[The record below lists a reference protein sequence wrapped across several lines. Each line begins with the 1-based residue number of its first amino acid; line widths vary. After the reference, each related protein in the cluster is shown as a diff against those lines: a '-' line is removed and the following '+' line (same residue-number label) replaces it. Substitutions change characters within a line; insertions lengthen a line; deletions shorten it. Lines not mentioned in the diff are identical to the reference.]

1 MVRNF
6 GKCGGDRDH
15 RQVRFVRGPVERGR
29 RVHWV
34 LGKVSKCGLETIRQL
49 GFGSSRC
56 RSVEGSEEDSHYGM
70 VRESGEEAGVLMQ
83 RI

>member
-6 GKCGGDRDH
+6 GKCGGDRDP
-15 RQVRFVRGPVERGR
+15 RQVRFVGGPVERGR
-29 RVHWV
+29 RVHRV

-49 GFGSSRC
+49 GFGSRRC
-56 RSVEGSEEDSHYGM
+56 RSVEGSEEYSHYGM